1 MKKYND
7 EEENI
12 KKKNH
17 KFLKLFSGIL
27 TGMFLCINV
36 YLIYNITKLSGVED
50 LLRYIIMIVLVLM
63 CLVVI
68 IKYIKFKRK
77 DKISKYIIF
86 ILLIAVIGILE
97 FFVSST
103 IDKSINFIDKLNK
116 DEVNYKSSLIALRNG
131 EYSTITK
138 AKSGKIGIISD
149 KNDTEGYVLA
159 QKIIKK
165 DSINKE
171 NLVDYDDYMSM
182 LSDLYDGEV
191 GSIFVSG
198 SYVDKYSSIDK
209 YENIKDEVIQL
220 DSYSKVMK
228 KQSDKNTQVST
239 KKVTEPF
246 TMLLLGVD
254 SPTEDISKA
263 SGLGDSIML
272 ITFNPKTLTAT
283 MFSIPRDTFVPITC
297 YRNAKSKITHAAA
310 GGDSCM
316 ISTVENFTGIDID
329 YYAKVNF
336 QGLIKL
342 VNALGGIDVEV
353 PYSFCESNS
362 VRSLESADLIFVEKG
377 MQHLNGEQAL
387 ALSRNRKEVAECGK
401 EWNKGTRND
410 FVRGQNQQLVI
421 RGILN
426 KMKSIKSINQL
437 YEVLDAISISLDTN
451 LTREQILGFYN
462 VFKKV
467 LLNSDSLS
475 DSNDIIKIQKTYL
488 NGSGGLIR
496 DNVAGMKLYEFVPST
511 QSLNAI
517 VKAMKVNLELVKEE
531 YDTSFS
537 FSIDKKYEEKIIGSD
552 LHGGVESYTDTDTT
566 TSDSSSKCGTN
577 EELGADGKTCVCKH
591 GYTKNSSGVCEDK
604 NSKCGTNE
612 ELGADGTS
620 CVCKSGY
627 TRNKT
632 TAVCEKSTDK
642 TCPGENEELGADGKT
657 CVCKN
662 GYTRN
667 SSGVCEKKPTV
678 SCGANSTLGADGVTC
693 VCDSGYKKDS
703 SGTCVKEETTT
714 PSTPEEDNVN
724 E

>member
-1 MKKYND
+1 MKKKK
-7 EEENI
+7 EEEQVKN
-12 KKKNH
+12 KKVYKGLN
-17 KFLKLFSGIL
+17 LFAGVIV
-27 TGMFLCINV
+27 GMFVCITV
-36 YLIYNITKLSGVED
+36 YLIYNLSKLSGIED
-50 LLRYIIMIVLVLM
+50 LIRYIVMIALGLVSIFVVFRYFRFKKNAKIGKYIMFILVLA
-63 CLVVI
+63 I
-68 IKYIKFKRK
+68 I
-77 DKISKYIIF
+77 
-86 ILLIAVIGILE
+86 GTGE

-103 IDKSINFIDKLNK
+103 ISKSVSFIDKLNK
-116 DEVNYKSSLIALRNG
+116 DEVTYKSSLIALKAGDYN
-131 EYSTITK
+131 TLNK
-138 AKSGKIGIISD
+138 AKEGKIGIISD
-149 KNDTEGYVLA
+149 ENDTEGYVLA

-165 DSINKE
+165 DKIKKS
-171 NLVDYDDYMSM
+171 NLVKYDDYMSM
-182 LSDLYDGEV
+182 LNDLYDGEV

-209 YENIKDEVIQL
+209 YAKIDEEVKEL
-220 DSYSKVMK
+220 DSYSKRMK
-228 KQSDKNTQVST
+228 KQVDKTTEVST

-272 ITFNPKTLTAT
+272 VTFNPKTLTAT

-297 YRNAKSKITHAAA
+297 YRNARSKITHAAA

-316 ISTVENFTGIDID
+316 ISTVENFTEIDID

-387 ALSRNRKEVAECGK
+387 ALSRNRKEVPECGK
-401 EWNKGTRND
+401 QWNKGTRND

-421 RGILN
+421 KGIIN
-426 KMKSIKSINQL
+426 KMKNIKSINQL
-437 YEVLDAISISLDTN
+437 YEVLDAISVSLDTN

-488 NGSGGLIR
+488 NGSGGLMF
-496 DNVAGMKLYEFVPST
+496 DNVAGMNLYEFVPST

-517 VKAMKVNLELVKEE
+517 IKAMKVNLELVKEE

-537 FSIDKKYEEKIIGSD
+537 FSIDNKYEQKVIGAD
-552 LHGGVESYTDTDTT
+552 LYGGVASYPSKSDTT
-566 TSDSSSKCGTN
+566 SSDSKCGTN
-577 EELGADGKTCVCKH
+577 EELGADGKTCVCKN
-591 GYTKNSSGVCEDK
+591 GYTKNSSGVCEKKD
-604 NSKCGTNE
+604 SKCGTNE

-620 CVCKSGY
+620 CVCKNGY

-632 TAVCEKSTDK
+632 TAICEKSTEK
-642 TCPGENEELGADGKT
+642 TCTEENEELGADGKT

-662 GYTRN
+662 GYTKN

-703 SGTCVKEETTT
+703 SGSCVKEETTT
-714 PSTPEEDNVN
+714 PPTPEEDNVN

>member
-1 MKKYND
+1 MKKKK
-7 EEENI
+7 EEEQVKNKKVYKGLNI
-12 KKKNH
+12 
-17 KFLKLFSGIL
+17 FAGVIV
-27 TGMFLCINV
+27 GMFVCITV
-36 YLIYNITKLSGVED
+36 YLIYNLSKLSGIED
-50 LLRYIIMIVLVLM
+50 LIRYIVMIALGLVSIFVVFRYFRFKKNAKIGKYIMFILVLA
-63 CLVVI
+63 I
-68 IKYIKFKRK
+68 I
-77 DKISKYIIF
+77 
-86 ILLIAVIGILE
+86 GTGE

-103 IDKSINFIDKLNK
+103 ISKSVSFIDKLNK
-116 DEVNYKSSLIALRNG
+116 DEVTYKSSLIALKTGDYN
-131 EYSTITK
+131 TLNK
-138 AKSGKIGIISD
+138 AKEGKIGIISD
-149 KNDTEGYVLA
+149 ENDTEGYVLA
-159 QKIIKK
+159 QNIIKK
-165 DSINKE
+165 DKIKE
-171 NLVDYDDYMSM
+171 SNLVKYDDYMSM
-182 LSDLYDGEV
+182 LNDLYDGEV

-198 SYVDKYSSIDK
+198 SYADKYSSIDK
-209 YENIKDEVIQL
+209 YAKIDEEVKEL
-220 DSYSKVMK
+220 DSYSKRMK
-228 KQSDKNTQVST
+228 KQVDKTTEVST

-272 ITFNPKTLTAT
+272 VTFNPKTLTAT

-297 YRNAKSKITHAAA
+297 YRNARSKITHAAA

-421 RGILN
+421 KGIIN
-426 KMKSIKSINQL
+426 KMKNIKSINQL
-437 YEVLDAISISLDTN
+437 YEVLDAISVSLDTN

-488 NGSGGLIR
+488 NGSGGLML
-496 DNVAGMKLYEFVPST
+496 DNVAGMNLYEFVPST

-517 VKAMKVNLELVKEE
+517 IKAMKVNLELAKEE

-537 FSIDKKYEEKIIGSD
+537 FSIDNKYEQKVIGAD
-552 LHGGVESYTDTDTT
+552 LYGGVASYPSKSDTT
-566 TSDSSSKCGTN
+566 STESKCGTN
-577 EELGADGKTCVCKH
+577 EELGADGVSCVCKN
-591 GYTKNSSGVCEDK
+591 GYTKNSSGVCEKKD
-604 NSKCGTNE
+604 SKCGTNE
-612 ELGADGTS
+612 ELGADGVS
-620 CVCKSGY
+620 CVCKTGY

-632 TAVCEKSTDK
+632 TAVCEKSTEK
-642 TCPGENEELGADGKT
+642 TCTGENEELGADGKT

-662 GYTRN
+662 GYTKN

-693 VCDSGYKKDS
+693 VCDSGYKKNS
-703 SGTCVKEETTT
+703 SGSCVKEETTT

>member
-1 MKKYND
+1 MKKKK
-7 EEENI
+7 EEEQVKNKKVYKGLNI
-12 KKKNH
+12 
-17 KFLKLFSGIL
+17 FAGVIV
-27 TGMFLCINV
+27 GMFVCITV
-36 YLIYNITKLSGVED
+36 YLIYNLSKLSGIED
-50 LLRYIIMIVLVLM
+50 LIRYIVMIALGLVSIFVVFRYFRFKKNAKIGKYIMFILVLA
-63 CLVVI
+63 I
-68 IKYIKFKRK
+68 I
-77 DKISKYIIF
+77 
-86 ILLIAVIGILE
+86 GTGE

-103 IDKSINFIDKLNK
+103 ISKSVSFIDKLNK
-116 DEVNYKSSLIALRNG
+116 DEVTYKSSLIALKTGDYN
-131 EYSTITK
+131 TLNK
-138 AKSGKIGIISD
+138 AKEGKIGIISD
-149 KNDTEGYVLA
+149 ENDTEGYVLA
-159 QKIIKK
+159 QNIIKK
-165 DSINKE
+165 DKIKE
-171 NLVDYDDYMSM
+171 SNLVKYDDYMSM
-182 LSDLYDGEV
+182 LNDLYDGEV

-198 SYVDKYSSIDK
+198 SYADKYSSIDK
-209 YENIKDEVIQL
+209 YAKIDEEVKEL
-220 DSYSKVMK
+220 DSYSKRMK
-228 KQSDKNTQVST
+228 KQVDKTTEVST

-272 ITFNPKTLTAT
+272 VTFNPKTLTAT

-297 YRNAKSKITHAAA
+297 YRNARSKITHAAA

-421 RGILN
+421 KGIIN
-426 KMKSIKSINQL
+426 KMKNIKSINQL
-437 YEVLDAISISLDTN
+437 YEVLDAISVSLDTN

-488 NGSGGLIR
+488 NGSGGLML
-496 DNVAGMKLYEFVPST
+496 DNVAGMNLYEFVPST

-517 VKAMKVNLELVKEE
+517 IKAMKVNLELVKEE

-537 FSIDKKYEEKIIGSD
+537 FSIDNKYEQKVIGAD
-552 LHGGVESYTDTDTT
+552 LYGGVASYPRKSDTT
-566 TSDSSSKCGTN
+566 STESKCGTN
-577 EELGADGKTCVCKH
+577 EELGADGI
-591 GYTKNSSGVCEDK
+591 
-604 NSKCGTNE
+604 
-612 ELGADGTS
+612 S
-620 CVCKSGY
+620 CVCKNGY

-632 TAVCEKSTDK
+632 TATCEKSTEK
-642 TCPGENEELGADGKT
+642 TCTGENEELGADKVS

-662 GYTRN
+662 GYTKN

-703 SGTCVKEETTT
+703 SGSCVKEETTT
-714 PSTPEEDNVN
+714 PSTPEEENKT

>member
-1 MKKYND
+1 MKKKK
-7 EEENI
+7 EEEQVKNKKVYKGLNI
-12 KKKNH
+12 
-17 KFLKLFSGIL
+17 FAGVIV
-27 TGMFLCINV
+27 GMFVCITV
-36 YLIYNITKLSGVED
+36 YLIYNLSKLSGIED
-50 LLRYIIMIVLVLM
+50 LIRYIVMIALGLVSIFVVFRYFRFKKNAKIGKYIMFILVLA
-63 CLVVI
+63 I
-68 IKYIKFKRK
+68 I
-77 DKISKYIIF
+77 
-86 ILLIAVIGILE
+86 GTGE

-103 IDKSINFIDKLNK
+103 ISKSVSFIDKLNK
-116 DEVNYKSSLIALRNG
+116 DEVTYKSSLIALKTGDYN
-131 EYSTITK
+131 TLNK
-138 AKSGKIGIISD
+138 AKEGKIGIISD
-149 KNDTEGYVLA
+149 ENDTEGYVLA
-159 QKIIKK
+159 QNIIKK
-165 DSINKE
+165 DKIKE
-171 NLVDYDDYMSM
+171 SNLVKYDDYMSM
-182 LSDLYDGEV
+182 LNDLYDGEV

-198 SYVDKYSSIDK
+198 SYADKYSSIDK
-209 YENIKDEVIQL
+209 YAKIDEEVKEL
-220 DSYSKVMK
+220 DSYSKRMK
-228 KQSDKNTQVST
+228 KQVDKTTEVST

-272 ITFNPKTLTAT
+272 VTFNPKTLTAT

-297 YRNAKSKITHAAA
+297 YRNARSKITHAAA

-421 RGILN
+421 KGIIN
-426 KMKSIKSINQL
+426 KMKNIKSINQL
-437 YEVLDAISISLDTN
+437 YEVLDAISVSLDTN

-488 NGSGGLIR
+488 NGSGGLML
-496 DNVAGMKLYEFVPST
+496 DNVAGMNLYEFVPST

-517 VKAMKVNLELVKEE
+517 IKAMKVNLELAKEE

-537 FSIDKKYEEKIIGSD
+537 FSIDNKYEQKVIGAD
-552 LHGGVESYTDTDTT
+552 LYGGVASYPSKSDTT
-566 TSDSSSKCGTN
+566 STESKCGTN
-577 EELGADGKTCVCKH
+577 EELGADGV
-591 GYTKNSSGVCEDK
+591 
-604 NSKCGTNE
+604 
-612 ELGADGTS
+612 S
-620 CVCKSGY
+620 CVCKTGY

-632 TAVCEKSTDK
+632 TAVCEKSTEK
-642 TCPGENEELGADGKT
+642 TCTGENEELGADGKI

-662 GYTRN
+662 GYTKN

-693 VCDSGYKKDS
+693 VCDSGYKKNS
-703 SGTCVKEETTT
+703 SGSCVKEETTT

>member
-1 MKKYND
+1 MKKKK
-7 EEENI
+7 EEEQVKNKKVYKGLNI
-12 KKKNH
+12 
-17 KFLKLFSGIL
+17 FAGVIV
-27 TGMFLCINV
+27 GMFVCITV
-36 YLIYNITKLSGVED
+36 YLIYNLSKLSGIED
-50 LLRYIIMIVLVLM
+50 LIRYIVMIALGLVSIFVVFRYFRFKKNAKIGKYIMFILVLA
-63 CLVVI
+63 I
-68 IKYIKFKRK
+68 I
-77 DKISKYIIF
+77 
-86 ILLIAVIGILE
+86 GTGE

-103 IDKSINFIDKLNK
+103 ISKSVSFIDKLNK
-116 DEVNYKSSLIALRNG
+116 DEVTYKSSLIALKTGDYN
-131 EYSTITK
+131 TLNK
-138 AKSGKIGIISD
+138 AKEGKIGIISD
-149 KNDTEGYVLA
+149 ENDTEGYVLA
-159 QKIIKK
+159 QNIIKK
-165 DSINKE
+165 DKIKE
-171 NLVDYDDYMSM
+171 SNLVRYDDYMSM
-182 LSDLYDGEV
+182 LNDLYDGEV

-198 SYVDKYSSIDK
+198 SYADKYSSIDK
-209 YENIKDEVIQL
+209 YAKIDEEVKEL
-220 DSYSKVMK
+220 DSYSKRMK
-228 KQSDKNTQVST
+228 KQVDKTTEVST

-272 ITFNPKTLTAT
+272 VTFNPKTLTAT

-297 YRNAKSKITHAAA
+297 YKNARSKITHAAA

-329 YYAKVNF
+329 YYAKINF
-336 QGLIKL
+336 KGLVKI
-342 VNALGGIDVEV
+342 VDAIGGIDVDV
-353 PYSFCESNS
+353 PYAFCEQNSN
-362 VRSLESADLIFVEKG
+362 RSFSSTDLVYVEKG
-377 MQHLNGEQAL
+377 LQHLNGEQAL
-387 ALSRNRKEVAECGK
+387 ALSRNRKEVEECGK

-410 FVRGQNQQLVI
+410 FVRGQNQQLI
-421 RGILN
+421 IKGIIN
-426 KMKSIKSINQL
+426 KMKNIKSINQL
-437 YEVLDAISISLDTN
+437 YEVLDAVSLSLDTN

-488 NGSGGLIR
+488 NGSGGLMF
-496 DNVAGMKLYEFVPST
+496 DNVAAMNLYEFVPST

-517 VKAMKVNLELVKEE
+517 IKAMKVNLELVKEE

-537 FSIDKKYEEKIIGSD
+537 FSIDNKYESKVIGAD
-552 LHGGVESYTDTDTT
+552 LYGGVASYPSKSDTT
-566 TSDSSSKCGTN
+566 SSSSKCGTN
-577 EELGADGKTCVCKH
+577 EELGADGVSCVCKN
-591 GYTKNSSGVCEDK
+591 GYTKNSSGVCEKKD
-604 NSKCGTNE
+604 SKCGTNE

-632 TAVCEKSTDK
+632 TDVCEKNTEK
-642 TCPGENEELGADGKT
+642 TCTGENEELGGDGKT

-662 GYTRN
+662 GYTKN

-714 PSTPEEDNVN
+714 PSTPKEDNIN

>member
-7 EEENI
+7 EEENT

-17 KFLKLFSGIL
+17 KFLNLFSGVL
-27 TGMFLCINV
+27 TGMFLCVNA
-36 YLIYNITKLSGVED
+36 YLIYNISKLSGVED
-50 LLRYIIMIVLVLM
+50 LIRYIIMALLIVV
-63 CLVVI
+63 CIIVI
-68 IKYIKFKRK
+68 IKYIKFKKK

-86 ILLIAVIGILE
+86 ILVLAIIGTGE
-97 FFVSST
+97 FYVSS
-103 IDKSINFIDKLNK
+103 IINKSVNFIDKLNK
-116 DEVNYKSSLIALRNG
+116 DEVTYKSSWIALKSG
-131 EYSTITK
+131 EYNTLSK
-138 AKSGKIGIISD
+138 ARNGKIGIISN
-149 KNDTEGYVLA
+149 KNETEGYVLA

-165 DSINKE
+165 DSIKKD
-171 NLVDYDDYMSM
+171 NLVEYDDYISM
-182 LSDLYDGEV
+182 LNDLYDGEV

-198 SYVDKYSSIDK
+198 NYADQYSSLDK
-209 YENIKDEVIQL
+209 YEKIKEEVIEL
-220 DSYSKVMK
+220 DSYSKRMK
-228 KQSDKNTQVST
+228 KQVDKTTEVST

-272 ITFNPKTLTAT
+272 VTFNPKTLTAT

-316 ISTVENFTGIDID
+316 ISTVENFTGIDVD

-387 ALSRNRKEVAECGK
+387 ALSRNRKTVSECGK

-421 RGILN
+421 KGILN
-426 KMKSIKSINQL
+426 KMKNIKSINQL

-488 NGSGGLIR
+488 NGSGGLIH

-517 VKAMKVNLELVKEE
+517 IKAMKVNLELVKEE

-537 FSIDKKYEEKIIGSD
+537 FSIDKKYEEKVIGAD
-552 LHGGVESYTDTDTT
+552 LHGGVQSYADSDTT
-566 TSDSSSKCGTN
+566 SSDSSSKCGTN
-577 EELGADGKTCVCKH
+577 EELGADGKTCVCKY

-612 ELGADGTS
+612 ELGADGIS
-620 CVCKSGY
+620 CVCKNGY

-632 TAVCEKSTDK
+632 TATCEKKLEK
-642 TCPGENEELGADGKT
+642 TCTGENEELGADKVS

-662 GYTRN
+662 GYTKN

-703 SGTCVKEETTT
+703 SGSCIKEETVT
-714 PSTPEEDNVN
+714 PSTPEEENKT

>member
-1 MKKYND
+1 MRKKK
-7 EEENI
+7 EEEQVKNKKVYKGLNI
-12 KKKNH
+12 
-17 KFLKLFSGIL
+17 FAGVIV
-27 TGMFLCINV
+27 GMFVCITV
-36 YLIYNITKLSGVED
+36 YLIYNLSKLSGIED
-50 LLRYIIMIVLVLM
+50 LIRYIVMIALGLVSIF
-63 CLVVI
+63 VVFR
-68 IKYIKFKRK
+68 YFRFKK
-77 DKISKYIIF
+77 NAKIGKYIIF
-86 ILLIAVIGILE
+86 ILVLTIIGTGE

-103 IDKSINFIDKLNK
+103 ISKSVSFIDKLNK
-116 DEVNYKSSLIALRNG
+116 DEVTYKSSLIALKTGDYN
-131 EYSTITK
+131 TLNK
-138 AKSGKIGIISD
+138 AKEGKIGIISD
-149 KNDTEGYVLA
+149 ENDTEGYVLA
-159 QKIIKK
+159 QNIIKK
-165 DSINKE
+165 DKIKAS
-171 NLVDYDDYMSM
+171 NLVKYDDYMSM
-182 LSDLYDGEV
+182 LNDLYDGEV

-198 SYVDKYSSIDK
+198 SYADKYSSIDK
-209 YENIKDEVIQL
+209 YAKIDEEVKEL
-220 DSYSKVMK
+220 DSYSKRMK
-228 KQSDKNTQVST
+228 KQVDKTTEVST

-272 ITFNPKTLTAT
+272 VTFNPKTLTAT

-297 YRNAKSKITHAAA
+297 YRNARSKITHAAA

-329 YYAKVNF
+329 YYAKINF
-336 QGLIKL
+336 KGLVKI
-342 VNALGGIDVEV
+342 VDAVGGIDVDV
-353 PYSFCESNS
+353 PYAFCEQNSN
-362 VRSLESADLIFVEKG
+362 RSFSSTDMVYVEKG
-377 MQHLNGEQAL
+377 LQHLNGEQAL
-387 ALSRNRKEVAECGK
+387 ALSRNRKEVPECGK
-401 EWNKGTRND
+401 QWNKGTRND
-410 FVRGQNQQLVI
+410 FVRGQNQQLI
-421 RGILN
+421 IKGIIN
-426 KMKSIKSINQL
+426 KMKNIKSINQL
-437 YEVLDAISISLDTN
+437 YEVLDAISVSLDTN

-488 NGSGGLIR
+488 NGSGGLML
-496 DNVAGMKLYEFVPST
+496 DNVAGMNLYEFVPST

-517 VKAMKVNLELVKEE
+517 IKAMKVNLELVKEE

-537 FSIDKKYEEKIIGSD
+537 FSIDNKYEQKVIGAD
-552 LHGGVESYTDTDTT
+552 LYGGVASYPSKTDTT
-566 TSDSSSKCGTN
+566 SSDSKCGTN
-577 EELGADGKTCVCKH
+577 EELGADGVSCVCKN
-591 GYTKNSSGVCEDK
+591 GYTKNSSGICEKKD
-604 NSKCGTNE
+604 SKCGTNE

-620 CVCKSGY
+620 CVCKNGY

-632 TAVCEKSTDK
+632 TAVCEKSTEK
-642 TCPGENEELGADGKT
+642 TCTGENEELGADGKT

-662 GYTRN
+662 GYTKN

-703 SGTCVKEETTT
+703 SGSCEETTT

>member
-7 EEENI
+7 EEENT

-17 KFLKLFSGIL
+17 KFLNLFSGVL
-27 TGMFLCINV
+27 TGMFLCVNA
-36 YLIYNITKLSGVED
+36 YLIYNISKLSGVED
-50 LLRYIIMIVLVLM
+50 LIRYIIMALLIVV
-63 CLVVI
+63 CIIVI
-68 IKYIKFKRK
+68 IKYIKFKKK

-86 ILLIAVIGILE
+86 ILVLAIIGTGE
-97 FFVSST
+97 FYVSS
-103 IDKSINFIDKLNK
+103 IINKSVNFIDKLNK
-116 DEVNYKSSLIALRNG
+116 DEVTYKSSWIALKSG
-131 EYSTITK
+131 EYNTLSK
-138 AKSGKIGIISD
+138 ARNGKIGIISN
-149 KNDTEGYVLA
+149 KNETEGYVLA

-165 DSINKE
+165 DSIKKD
-171 NLVDYDDYMSM
+171 NLVEYDDYISM
-182 LSDLYDGEV
+182 LNDLYDGEV

-198 SYVDKYSSIDK
+198 NYADQYSSLDK
-209 YENIKDEVIQL
+209 YEKIKEEVVEL
-220 DSYSKVMK
+220 DSYSKRMK
-228 KQSDKNTQVST
+228 KQVDKTTEVST

-272 ITFNPKTLTAT
+272 VTFNPKTLTAT

-316 ISTVENFTGIDID
+316 ISTVENFTGIDVD

-387 ALSRNRKEVAECGK
+387 ALSRNRKTVSECGK

-421 RGILN
+421 KGILN
-426 KMKSIKSINQL
+426 KMKNIKSINQL

-488 NGSGGLIR
+488 NGSGGLIH

-517 VKAMKVNLELVKEE
+517 IKAMKVNLELVKEE

-537 FSIDKKYEEKIIGSD
+537 FSIDKKYEEKVIGAD
-552 LHGGVESYTDTDTT
+552 LHGGVASYPSKSDTT
-566 TSDSSSKCGTN
+566 SSDSKCGTN
-577 EELGADGKTCVCKH
+577 EELGADGV
-591 GYTKNSSGVCEDK
+591 S
-604 NSKCGTNE
+604 
-612 ELGADGTS
+612 
-620 CVCKSGY
+620 
-627 TRNKT
+627 
-632 TAVCEKSTDK
+632 
-642 TCPGENEELGADGKT
+642 

-662 GYTRN
+662 GYERKD
-667 SSGVCEKKPTV
+667 GVCTKKDENQKKCTGVNEMAEPSSDGTCRCMV
-678 SCGANSTLGADGVTC
+678 GYERKDGVCT
-693 VCDSGYKKDS
+693 KKYEEQKKCTGVNEMAEPS
-703 SGTCVKEETTT
+703 SDGTCRCMVGYERKNGKCVSSSESGNTGGSTDGDSTTT
-714 PSTPEEDNVN
+714 NPDKDGSGSQTDNIGGTN
-724 E
+724 SNTD

>member
-1 MKKYND
+1 MKKKK
-7 EEENI
+7 EEEQVKNKKVYKGLNI
-12 KKKNH
+12 
-17 KFLKLFSGIL
+17 FAGVIV
-27 TGMFLCINV
+27 GMFVCITV
-36 YLIYNITKLSGVED
+36 YLIYNLSKLSGIED
-50 LLRYIIMIVLVLM
+50 LIRYIVMIALGLVSIFVVFRYFRFKKNAKIGKYIMFILVLA
-63 CLVVI
+63 I
-68 IKYIKFKRK
+68 I
-77 DKISKYIIF
+77 
-86 ILLIAVIGILE
+86 GTGE

-103 IDKSINFIDKLNK
+103 ISKSVSFIDKLNK
-116 DEVNYKSSLIALRNG
+116 DEVTYKSSLIALKTGDYN
-131 EYSTITK
+131 TLNK
-138 AKSGKIGIISD
+138 AKEGKIGIISD
-149 KNDTEGYVLA
+149 ENDTEGYVLA
-159 QKIIKK
+159 QNIIKK
-165 DSINKE
+165 DKIKE
-171 NLVDYDDYMSM
+171 SNLVKYDDYMSM
-182 LSDLYDGEV
+182 LNDLYDGEV

-198 SYVDKYSSIDK
+198 SYADKYSSIDK
-209 YENIKDEVIQL
+209 YAKIDEEVKEL
-220 DSYSKVMK
+220 DSYSKRMK
-228 KQSDKNTQVST
+228 KQVDKTTEVST

-272 ITFNPKTLTAT
+272 VTFNPKTLTAT

-297 YRNAKSKITHAAA
+297 YRNARSKITHAAA

-387 ALSRNRKEVAECGK
+387 ALSRNRKEVEECGK

-421 RGILN
+421 RGIIN
-426 KMKSIKSINQL
+426 KMKNIKSINQL

-488 NGSGGLIR
+488 NGSGGLML
-496 DNVAGMKLYEFVPST
+496 DNVAGMNLYEFVPST

-517 VKAMKVNLELVKEE
+517 IKAMKVNLELAKEE

-537 FSIDKKYEEKIIGSD
+537 FSIDNKYEPKVIGSD
-552 LHGGVESYTDTDTT
+552 LYGGVASYPSKSDTT
-566 TSDSSSKCGTN
+566 SSDSKCGTN
-577 EELGADGKTCVCKH
+577 EELGADGVTCVCKN
-591 GYTKNSSGVCEDK
+591 GYTKNSSGVCEKKD
-604 NSKCGTNE
+604 SKCGTNE

-632 TAVCEKSTDK
+632 TAVCEKSTEK
-642 TCPGENEELGADGKT
+642 TCTGENEELGADGKT

-662 GYTRN
+662 GYTKN

-693 VCDSGYKKDS
+693 VCDSGYTKDS

-714 PSTPEEDNVN
+714 PSTPEEDNIN

>member
-1 MKKYND
+1 MKKKK
-7 EEENI
+7 EEEQVKNKKVYKGLNI
-12 KKKNH
+12 
-17 KFLKLFSGIL
+17 FAGVIV
-27 TGMFLCINV
+27 GMFVCITV
-36 YLIYNITKLSGVED
+36 YLIYNLSKLSGIED
-50 LLRYIIMIVLVLM
+50 LIRYIVMIALGLVSIFVVFRYFRFKKNAKIGKYIMFILVLA
-63 CLVVI
+63 I
-68 IKYIKFKRK
+68 I
-77 DKISKYIIF
+77 
-86 ILLIAVIGILE
+86 GTGE

-103 IDKSINFIDKLNK
+103 ISKSVSFIDKLNK
-116 DEVNYKSSLIALRNG
+116 DEVTYKSSLIALKTGDYN
-131 EYSTITK
+131 TLNK
-138 AKSGKIGIISD
+138 AKEGKIGIISD
-149 KNDTEGYVLA
+149 ENDTEGYVLA
-159 QKIIKK
+159 QNIIKK
-165 DSINKE
+165 DKIKE
-171 NLVDYDDYMSM
+171 SNLVKYDDYMSM
-182 LSDLYDGEV
+182 LNDLYDGEV

-198 SYVDKYSSIDK
+198 SYADKYSSIDK
-209 YENIKDEVIQL
+209 YAKIDEEVKEL
-220 DSYSKVMK
+220 DSYSKRMK
-228 KQSDKNTQVST
+228 KQVDKTTEVST

-272 ITFNPKTLTAT
+272 VTFNPKTLTAT

-297 YRNAKSKITHAAA
+297 YRNARSKITHAAA

-421 RGILN
+421 KGIIN
-426 KMKSIKSINQL
+426 KMKNIKSINQL

-488 NGSGGLIR
+488 NGSGGLML
-496 DNVAGMKLYEFVPST
+496 DNVAGMNLYEFVPST

-517 VKAMKVNLELVKEE
+517 IKAMKVNLELVKEE

-537 FSIDKKYEEKIIGSD
+537 FSIDNKYEQKVIGAD
-552 LHGGVESYTDTDTT
+552 LYGGVASYPSKSDTT
-566 TSDSSSKCGTN
+566 STESKCGTN
-577 EELGADGKTCVCKH
+577 EELGADGV
-591 GYTKNSSGVCEDK
+591 
-604 NSKCGTNE
+604 
-612 ELGADGTS
+612 S
-620 CVCKSGY
+620 CVCKTGY

-632 TAVCEKSTDK
+632 TAVCEKSTEK
-642 TCPGENEELGADGKT
+642 TCTGENEELGADGKT

-662 GYTRN
+662 GYTKN

-693 VCDSGYKKDS
+693 VCDSGYKKNS
-703 SGTCVKEETTT
+703 SGSCVKEETTT

>member
-1 MKKYND
+1 MKKKK
-7 EEENI
+7 EEEQVKNKKVYKGLNI
-12 KKKNH
+12 
-17 KFLKLFSGIL
+17 FAGVIV
-27 TGMFLCINV
+27 GMFVCITV
-36 YLIYNITKLSGVED
+36 YLIYNLSKLSGIED
-50 LLRYIIMIVLVLM
+50 LIRYIVMIALGLVSIFVVFRYFRFKKNAKIGKYIMFILVLA
-63 CLVVI
+63 I
-68 IKYIKFKRK
+68 I
-77 DKISKYIIF
+77 
-86 ILLIAVIGILE
+86 GTGE

-103 IDKSINFIDKLNK
+103 ISKSVSFIDKLNK
-116 DEVNYKSSLIALRNG
+116 DEVTYKSSLIALKTGDYN
-131 EYSTITK
+131 TLNK
-138 AKSGKIGIISD
+138 AKEGKIGIISD
-149 KNDTEGYVLA
+149 ENDTEGYVLA
-159 QKIIKK
+159 QNIIKK
-165 DSINKE
+165 DKIKE
-171 NLVDYDDYMSM
+171 SNLVKYDDYMSM
-182 LSDLYDGEV
+182 LNDLYDGEV

-198 SYVDKYSSIDK
+198 SYADKYSSIDK
-209 YENIKDEVIQL
+209 YAKIDEEVKEL
-220 DSYSKVMK
+220 DSYSKRMK
-228 KQSDKNTQVST
+228 KQVDKTTEVST

-272 ITFNPKTLTAT
+272 VTFNPKTLTAT

-297 YRNAKSKITHAAA
+297 YRNARSKITHAAA

-421 RGILN
+421 KGIIN
-426 KMKSIKSINQL
+426 KMKNIKSINQL

-488 NGSGGLIR
+488 NGSGGLML
-496 DNVAGMKLYEFVPST
+496 DNVAGMNLYEFVPST

-517 VKAMKVNLELVKEE
+517 IKAMKVNLELVKEE

-537 FSIDKKYEEKIIGSD
+537 FSIDNKYEQKVIGAD
-552 LHGGVESYTDTDTT
+552 LYGGVASYPSKSDTT
-566 TSDSSSKCGTN
+566 STESKCGTN
-577 EELGADGKTCVCKH
+577 EELGADGV
-591 GYTKNSSGVCEDK
+591 
-604 NSKCGTNE
+604 
-612 ELGADGTS
+612 S
-620 CVCKSGY
+620 CVCKTGY

-632 TAVCEKSTDK
+632 TAVCEKSTEK
-642 TCPGENEELGADGKT
+642 TCTGENEELGADGKT

-662 GYTRN
+662 GYTKN

-703 SGTCVKEETTT
+703 SGSCVKEETTT
-714 PSTPEEDNVN
+714 PPTQEEDNVN